1 MGKNGL
7 SPLQIDI
14 MAVLDEFPALEEVPR
29 GNLSSWAF
37 PKDILTACGGRAS
50 NRAAISKALH
60 RLYGRGLVARAS
72 GEAASVGKS
81 FRYVRIT
88 NPANATGS
96 SGPGMILN
104 KAKPKMRTVG

>member
-37 PKDILTACGGRAS
+37 PKDILTALRRPRFKSSCDIEGATPAIRARARRKGKWGGRQ
-50 NRAAISKALH
+50 R
-60 RLYGRGLVARAS
+60 R
-72 GEAASVGKS
+72 
-81 FRYVRIT
+81 
-88 NPANATGS
+88 
-96 SGPGMILN
+96 
-104 KAKPKMRTVG
+104 